1 MKTWS
6 VQLAEHQSQIYFAP
20 GIGQNLATYL
30 PELTH
35 KKILLL
41 TDSNLAPLYLD
52 EVVAQ
57 LKLLPAEV
65 TPMVIPAGE
74 HSKELS
80 TVLQVYQTLIAQQF
94 SRQDYLLALG
104 GGVIGDLGGL
114 VASTYMRGMKL
125 IQLPTSIVAQS
136 DSSLGGKTA
145 IDYQNYKNLIGTF
158 YPASKVLVDP
168 VYLQSLS
175 AREMSCGLAE
185 VIKSLLVSQQQPAD
199 YHLLTT
205 SHFQSGVLPAQ
216 VAQLIQAALQVK
228 TEFVRADFY
237 DFKERRFL
245 NFGHTIGHS
254 VEALAHGQLHHG
266 EAVSIGMVTMLTAL
280 VEHRLLA
287 PAVLNVVVNCLQQ
300 LQLPLTIP
308 ADLPRPAIIQQLYLD
323 KKAANGQIELV
334 LLKGPGQAYLQTMAI
349 PEFAKWLGWSK

>member
-1 MKTWS
+1 M
-6 VQLAEHQSQIYFAP
+6 
-20 GIGQNLATYL
+20 
-30 PELTH
+30 
-35 KKILLL
+35 
-41 TDSNLAPLYLD
+41 
-52 EVVAQ
+52 
-57 LKLLPAEV
+57 
-65 TPMVIPAGE
+65 
-74 HSKELS
+74 
-80 TVLQVYQTLIAQQF
+80 
-94 SRQDYLLALG
+94 
-104 GGVIGDLGGL
+104 
-114 VASTYMRGMKL
+114 
-125 IQLPTSIVAQS
+125 
-136 DSSLGGKTA
+136 
-145 IDYQNYKNLIGTF
+145 
-158 YPASKVLVDP
+158 
-168 VYLQSLS
+168 
-175 AREMSCGLAE
+175 
-185 VIKSLLVSQQQPAD
+185 
-199 YHLLTT
+199 
-205 SHFQSGVLPAQ
+205 
-216 VAQLIQAALQVK
+216 IQAALQVK